1 MNGVNIFKNK
11 KGSALPT
18 VIAITTLLLGAAAT
32 LMVTAIEQA
41 QLVEKNIDKTEEYN
55 NAIYRVDAS
64 MQIIMRELSADPDYL
79 KNPSNITAIETY
91 LGVTITPSASYTLY
105 SVTQAYTDTQVINS
119 YLSTTGEVTLP
130 EEEQDNL
137 ENFIPVVDPEQADE
151 VALDTASSLI
161 EIYTEAHNIDPIDN
175 TDNNKTISDLVVD
188 VWNSDSFTTISSS
201 NAFRNGGTIDDHYV
215 FTGNFTLNAG
225 KTLIIEDGYILFIK
239 GSITVREGAKLYG
252 NVVVSGGATFRYKK
266 NTTTTFEGTLYADE
280 NINIDNKL
288 ILGSFERPSF
298 MFSEKDITADYD
310 LSGYG
315 YFICDDF
322 SAQDGSIIGG
332 IIANDISLDGLTIE
346 SYNLMTIYDKFF
358 DYALPLSLQGGSDG
372 SFVYTNPK
380 IG

>member
-1 MNGVNIFKNK
+1 MNIFKNK

-225 KTLIIEDGYILFIK
+225 KTLIIEEGYILFIK

-332 IIANDISLDGLTIE
+332 IIANDIDLDGLTIE

>member
-1 MNGVNIFKNK
+1 MKLFKNH

-18 VIAITTLLLGAAAT
+18 VIALTTFLLGAAAT
-32 LMVTAIEQA
+32 LMITTIEQA
-41 QLVEKNIDKTEEYN
+41 RLVEKNIEKTEDYN

-64 MQIIMRELSADPDYL
+64 MQIIMRELNNDPDFL
-79 KNPSNITAIETY
+79 KNASNISAIESY
-91 LGVTITPSASYTLY
+91 LGVTITPSESYTLY
-105 SVTQAYTDTQVINS
+105 SVTQAYTDTQIINS
-119 YLSTTGEVTLP
+119 YLSTTGEVVIP

-161 EIYTEAHNIDPIDN
+161 EIYTAEHNIDPVES

-201 NAFRNGGTIDDHYV
+201 NSFRYGGTISDHYV

-225 KTLIIEDGYILFIK
+225 KTLVIEEGYILFIK
-239 GSITVREGAKLYG
+239 GSITIREGAKLYG

-266 NTTTTFEGTLYADE
+266 NTTTTFEGTLYSDE
-280 NINIDNKL
+280 NINIDNEL
-288 ILGSFERPSF
+288 ILGTATRPSF

-310 LSGYG
+310 LNGYG
-315 YFICDDF
+315 FFICDDF
-322 SAQDGSIIGG
+322 SAQDGAIIGG
-332 IIANDISLDGLTIE
+332 IIANDIELDGLTID
-346 SYNLMTIYDKFF
+346 SFNLMTIYDKFF
-358 DYALPLSLQGGSDG
+358 DYALPLALQGGSDG
-372 SFVYTNPK
+372 SFVYTSPK

>member
-1 MNGVNIFKNK
+1 MNIFKHK

-32 LMVTAIEQA
+32 LMVTAVEQA
-41 QLVEKNIDKTEEYN
+41 RLVEKNIEKTEEYN

-64 MQIIMRELSADPDYL
+64 MQIIMRELSNDPDYL
-79 KNPSNITAIETY
+79 KNASNVTAIETY
-91 LGVTITPSASYTLY
+91 LGVTITPSDSYTLY
-105 SVTQAYTDTQVINS
+105 SVTQAYTDTQIINS

-151 VALDTASSLI
+151 VALDTATSLI
-161 EIYTEAHNIDPIDN
+161 EIYTETHSIDSIEN
-175 TDNNKTISDLVVD
+175 VDNNKTISDLVVD

-201 NAFRNGGTIDDHYV
+201 NTFRNGGTIDDHYV

-225 KTLIIEDGYILFIK
+225 KTLVIEEGYILFIK
-239 GSITVREGAKLYG
+239 GSIIVREGAKLYG

-266 NTTTTFEGTLYADE
+266 NTSTTFEGTLYADE
-280 NINIDNKL
+280 KINIDNPL
-288 ILGSFERPSF
+288 QLGTSTRPTF
-298 MFSEKDITADYD
+298 MFSEKDITADYS
-310 LSGYG
+310 LNGYG

-322 SAQDGSIIGG
+322 SAENGSITGG
-332 IIANDISLDGLTIE
+332 IIANDISLDGLKIE
-346 SYNLMTIYDKFF
+346 SFNLMTIYDKFF

-372 SFVYTNPK
+372 NFVYTNPK